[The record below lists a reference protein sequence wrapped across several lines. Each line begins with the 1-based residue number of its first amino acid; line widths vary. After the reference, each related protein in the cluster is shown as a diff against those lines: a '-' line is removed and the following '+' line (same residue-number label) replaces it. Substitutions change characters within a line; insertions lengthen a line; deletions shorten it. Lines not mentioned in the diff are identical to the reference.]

1 MAKKI
6 VDKTEKKYEYEYK
19 NVYIAKD
26 IYKKVRLY
34 AAEKD
39 CTLKD
44 ATAELIMKGLANV

>member
-6 VDKTEKKYEYEYK
+6 VDKEEKKYEYEYK

-34 AAEKD
+34 AAERC
-39 CTLKD
+39 CTLKK
-44 ATAELIMKGLANV
+44 ATAELLEKGLAHV